1 MVSGRLARFDGEIA
15 GFGTAT
21 GHRVVVGRWT
31 GSPFGPFADVM
42 HEAPDGTRTL
52 LAPSDEIAGYVAAT
66 YRFDRVVVVPVA
78 AERSPD
84 RLRLA
89 AGDLRADLSL
99 GPRTP
104 LGWALRA
111 VPSSIARSRW
121 WCGLVDPVARGV
133 LAGVRTRGTA
143 GNGRREW
150 YGATDQRGIV
160 AVRAALG
167 DRDLG
172 PVADVWPPVR
182 FGFGSAVSARR
193 DGRTPAAA
201 GRCPPWPSARRGRSG
216 WGAGPVAG
224 PSSGRWRSTPRG
236 RRGRSRA
243 PRPPVGPP
251 GVRASRRPSR
261 PVPPR

>member
-111 VPSSIARSRW
+111 VPSSIARSRR
-121 WCGLVDPVARGV
+121 WCGLVDPVARRV

-182 FGFGSAVSARR
+182 FGFGSA
-193 DGRTPAAA
+193 P
-201 GRCPPWPSARRGRSG
+201 
-216 WGAGPVAG
+216 
-224 PSSGRWRSTPRG
+224 
-236 RRGRSRA
+236 
-243 PRPPVGPP
+243 
-251 GVRASRRPSR
+251 RRPSL
-261 PVPPR
+261 VAVTTTVEEAAPRSARVETAGHPLQQVAARHGRQRAEDDPG